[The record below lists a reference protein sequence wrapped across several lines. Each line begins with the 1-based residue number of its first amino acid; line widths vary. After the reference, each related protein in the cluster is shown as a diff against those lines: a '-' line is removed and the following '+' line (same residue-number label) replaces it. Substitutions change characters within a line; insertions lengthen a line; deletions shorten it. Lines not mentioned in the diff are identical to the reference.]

1 MAETSAG
8 RRCVFCGGR
17 GLTNEHA
24 LPAWISRDVFNDAA
38 SVEHSVLAQGHS
50 PRTFSSNSFDQTVK
64 QVCGPCNHGWMSQL
78 EVEARGVIEPML
90 RYFSRT
96 QSGRPADCSNVVAED
111 RTDVPSEWA
120 KGRAQ
125 DCASETL

>member
-1 MAETSAG
+1 MAETSVG
-8 RRCVFCGGR
+8 WRCVFCGGR

-24 LPAWISRDVFNDAA
+24 LPTWISREVFNDAA

-50 PRTFSSNSFDQTVK
+50 RRAFSSKSFDQTVK

-78 EVEARGVIEPML
+78 EVEAREMIEPML
-90 RYFSRT
+90 RGTSVELSHEDQQTAATWLLKTALMFHLW
-96 QSGRPADCSNVVAED
+96 AE
-111 RTDVPSEWA
+111 
-120 KGRAQ
+120 GRAQ

>member
-90 RYFSRT
+90 R
-96 QSGRPADCSNVVAED
+96 G
-111 RTDVPSEWA
+111 
-120 KGRAQ
+120 
-125 DCASETL
+125 TLVELS